1 MCLAV
6 EQAKIKLNK
15 EFEATGNMYG
25 EVDRLA
31 KGLARR
37 RGGGEKQTQ
46 QRTPTPSKRKLAKA
60 AQKRKAGAES
70 RPGVYIGAK
79 VVHEWQ
85 SPTSGK
91 KTDHEGY
98 AAWPK
103 GMGTKAAV
111 LVPGMCRRTMGSIGS
126 SHLLTMRPTLWIG
139 KTWRRFQGTPT
150 ECRQE

>member
-1 MCLAV
+1 M
-6 EQAKIKLNK
+6 LNE
-15 EFEATGNMYG
+15 EFQATGNMYG
-25 EVDRLA
+25 EPGRLA
-31 KGLARR
+31 KALA
-37 RGGGEKQTQ
+37 RGGGKKQAQ
-46 QRTPTPSKRKLAKA
+46 QRTPTPSKKKQAQDAK
-60 AQKRKAGAES
+60 KRKRCAES
-70 RPGVYIGAK
+70 KPGVYIGAK

-103 GMGTKAAV
+103 GMGTKPAV
-111 LVPGMCRRTMGSIGS
+111 LVPGMCCRTMGCIGS

>member
-1 MCLAV
+1 MCLPV
-6 EQAKIKLNK
+6 EQAKVKLNE
-15 EFEATGNMYG
+15 EFHATGNMYG
-25 EVDRLA
+25 EFGRLA
-31 KGLARR
+31 NALNK
-37 RGGGEKQTQ
+37 GGGKTPR
-46 QRTPTPSKRKLAKA
+46 RTSTPGKKKGIRDAKKRKEC
-60 AQKRKAGAES
+60 AES
-70 RPGVYIGAK
+70 KPGVYIGAK